1 MLQRPLQDRGGRS
14 VDQCTQSLTCFYMH
28 MKASEAVNDGCI
40 ANLHTWPS
48 VVEKAV
54 GTLKVDWIIQCVY
67 NTSLL
72 ASVSIKCAVG

>member
-54 GTLKVDWIIQCVY
+54 GAFKVDWIIQCVY